1 MLRVAVTVVSYTKT
15 NLPAITDFATY
26 PPCISIPSP
35 VIVDAVYT
43 RGKDGMLNKIVIY
56 YQLVIL
62 LMDSK
67 TPGNAF

>member
-35 VIVDAVYT
+35 VIVDPVYT
-43 RGKDGMLNKIVIY
+43 RGEDGLLNEIVTS
-56 YQLVIL
+56 YQCFMVF
-62 LMDSK
+62 MGSHN
-67 TPGNAF
+67 TR